1 MNRDLLLVAFSL
13 TFWGIGEGMFLL
25 FQPLYLQ
32 ELGANPVMIGGILSV
47 IGIAMSVAHL
57 PAGYLADRFG
67 RRPVLITAW
76 FIGTTAAWVMALS
89 KTLPV
94 FVLGSALYGMTSFVI
109 GPLNSYITAARGNWS
124 VGRALTL
131 ISAIYNIGAVLGPIL
146 GGWIG
151 EYLGLRTNYQVAAF
165 VFMFSTAMILFIRP
179 QPIEPVTSS
188 AEPGRQ
194 QSPLNTRFLR
204 YALVIF
210 IVMFSMSLAQPLS
223 QNFLQNERGV
233 SLMQIGRLISVRS
246 IGIVLL
252 NLTLGPINARIGFLI
267 SQATMGLSALLLWQG
282 TGMLGYALGYLLMG
296 SQQTARALASAQGRV
311 LVQAANMGIAYG
323 TLETVSA
330 LAYILAPPLA
340 GYLYTREPELI
351 YSASLVFLAVAILV
365 TLLLSPVKV
374 KDLAPKGSEV

>member
-1 MNRDLLLVAFSL
+1 
-13 TFWGIGEGMFLL
+13 
-25 FQPLYLQ
+25 
-32 ELGANPVMIGGILSV
+32 
-47 IGIAMSVAHL
+47 
-57 PAGYLADRFG
+57 
-67 RRPVLITAW
+67 
-76 FIGTTAAWVMALS
+76 
-89 KTLPV
+89 
-94 FVLGSALYGMTSFVI
+94 
-109 GPLNSYITAARGNWS
+109 
-124 VGRALTL
+124 
-131 ISAIYNIGAVLGPIL
+131 
-146 GGWIG
+146 
-151 EYLGLRTNYQVAAF
+151 
-165 VFMFSTAMILFIRP
+165 MFSTAMILFIRP

-210 IVMFSMSLAQPLS
+210 IVMFSMSLVQPLS